1 MNSKTKRWDKD
12 FVESIIDKIF
22 IGNNNTVEIQFI
34 FEDIPKLMEKIGGRK
49 KKGILG
55 EESTTV
61 WKVQVG

>member
-61 WKVQVG
+61 